1 MKRTT
6 ALYVLA
12 ALAALSFASQALA
25 KGGSMRGGQGH
36 GATGG
41 ASQMVSTMQ
50 TASGNTMQQ
59 RNMSSNGA
67 LTGPAAGTG
76 SQGMRQAGMGSSAGH
91 QFGLMNGNGT
101 APTATQPSV
110 STAAD

>member
-1 MKRTT
+1 M
-6 ALYVLA
+6 LYALA

-50 TASGNTMQQ
+50 TGNTMQQ
-59 RNMSSNGA
+59 RAMLSNGA
-67 LTGPAAGTG
+67 LTGPATGAG
-76 SQGMRQAGMGSSAGH
+76 SQSMRQSGMGSSAGH